1 MSEPSG
7 RLCLQFRKFPGIPHP
22 IPLVDGRPILT
33 PGYRHETSNVLRFLG
48 LLEIG
53 YQNLDWIVRN
63 KYSLR
68 LQKDSNDLLNAA
80 REMLARGEPENLLLF
95 MNVHRLPMQ
104 MKIPHYYEV
113 LKILEDHPFRYN
125 PESVKKYLGID
136 IPADELTKCSPDYS
150 KTLEYVFD
158 NDPLAANIKI
168 PMSGSRSVDE
178 RRALKFLEE
187 NGGRVPT
194 PEEMKREF
202 VLHHK
207 SAELMVDPSGE
218 LWFIGQIVRKDIH
231 KQTYIASLKGMI
243 EPLPDLPRKERDLW
257 ERALE
262 GIEQWESPDD
272 EFNFEISRML
282 FGHVGAVKH
291 YTEFFPGVFY
301 KR

>member
-68 LQKDSNDLLNAA
+68 LQKVSNDLLNASQ
-80 REMLARGEPENLLLF
+80 EMLARGDPEELFYF
-95 MNVHRLPMQ
+95 MNVHVQPMQ
-104 MKIPHYYEV
+104 IKIPHYYEV
-113 LKILEDHPFRYN
+113 IEILKDHAFKYN
-125 PESVKKYLGID
+125 PESVKKYLGLD
-136 IPADELTKCSPDYS
+136 IPADEFTKCSPDYS
-150 KTLEYVFD
+150 SKLEYVFD

-194 PEEMKREF
+194 RKELDLEF
-202 VLHHK
+202 LLHHK
-207 SAELMVDPSGE
+207 SAELMVNGE
-218 LWFIGQIVRKDIH
+218 LWFIGQIVRKDVH
-231 KQTYIASLKGMI
+231 QNVYISSLKGMT
-243 EPLPDLPRKERDLW
+243 EPLPDLPRKERGLW
-257 ERALE
+257 EMALE
-262 GIEQWESPDD
+262 GVEQWEGPDD
-272 EFNFEISRML
+272 EFNYEISRML